1 MKFIKPC
8 YFCIMNESLL
18 SYLYFGVCLFSVIL
32 LFDISINF
40 KKPLFL
46 KILFLLLLS
55 CLFSQNLLLLFNWGT
70 NIVGFIKTALLLIGL
85 NILSGF
91 YKHRLDKNFL
101 FFSLGILCLLI
112 FNMSIP
118 IDTVHPKSEWQIV
131 KKLIRTILTGSLLYI
146 STIVYIKMN
155 ETLSEQ
161 NIYSKKIKK
170 WTRITIAIFFVGIT
184 NNFLTVIFPSIM
196 LTTRAISACINLVTC
211 ILLIYRPPFINRT
224 ELSFSLSQ
232 KFLKNSLNQI
242 NEEKFIHEFYTKQ
255 YYIKKET
262 YVDEFAKIMNVST
275 PILNEY
281 IQETTNM
288 SFIDLI
294 NKKRIDHFVYL
305 VSNKQFKEYS
315 IEGLAELVGFG
326 TRHSL
331 YRYFKKY
338 HGGSP
343 SDLIRMYE

>member
-1 MKFIKPC
+1 
-8 YFCIMNESLL
+8 MNESLL
-18 SYLYFGVCLFSVIL
+18 SYLYFGVCLLSVIIL
-32 LFDISINF
+32 VDISINF

-46 KILFLLLLS
+46 KILLLLLLS
-55 CLFSQNLLLLFNWGT
+55 CLFLQNLLLLLNWSS
-70 NIVGFIKTALLLIGL
+70 NIVGFIKTVFLLTGL
-85 NILSGF
+85 NILSGL
-91 YKHRLDKNFL
+91 YKHRLDKKFC

-118 IDTVHPKSEWQIV
+118 IDTVNPKSEWQIV
-131 KKLIRTILTGSLLYI
+131 KKLIRTILTGSFLYI
-146 STIVYIKMN
+146 STLVYIKMN
-155 ETLSEQ
+155 KTLSEQ

-170 WTRITIAIFFVGIT
+170 WTKITIALLLVGIT
-184 NNFLTVIFPSIM
+184 NNFLTIIFPSFLLI
-196 LTTRAISACINLVTC
+196 TRAISACINLVTC
-211 ILLIYRPPFINRT
+211 ILLIYRPPFLNRT

-242 NEEKFIHEFYTKQ
+242 SEEKFIHEFYTKQ

-262 YVDEFAKIMNVST
+262 YVDEFAKMMNVST
-275 PILNEY
+275 PLLNEY

-305 VSNKQFKEYS
+305 ISNKQFKEYS
-315 IEGLAELVGFG
+315 IEGLAEMVGFG

-331 YRYFKKY
+331 YRYFKKF

>member
-1 MKFIKPC
+1 
-8 YFCIMNESLL
+8 MNESLP
-18 SYLYFGVCLFSVIL
+18 SYLYFGVCLMSAIL

-40 KKPLFL
+40 KKPFFL

-55 CLFSQNLLLLFNWGT
+55 SLFSQNLLLLFNLGT
-70 NIVGFIKTALLLIGL
+70 NIVGFIKTVSLLAGL
-85 NILSGF
+85 NILSGL
-91 YKHRLDKNFL
+91 YKHRLDKKFC

-118 IDTVHPKSEWQIV
+118 IDTVHPQSEWQIV

-146 STIVYIKMN
+146 SMLVYIKMN
-155 ETLSEQ
+155 KTLSEE

-170 WTRITIAIFFVGIT
+170 WTKITIAIFFVGIT
-184 NNFLTVIFPSIM
+184 NNFLTAIFPSI
-196 LTTRAISACINLVTC
+196 LLLTRAISACINLVIC
-211 ILLIYRPPFINRT
+211 IMLIYRPPFINRT

-275 PILNEY
+275 PLLNEY
-281 IQETTNM
+281 IQETSNM
-288 SFIDLI
+288 SFIDLV

-315 IEGLAELVGFG
+315 IEGLADMVGFG

-331 YRYFKKY
+331 YRYFKKF